1 MSISLFFT
9 AWNLDPVRT
18 WLSPRK
24 LGIVR
29 ISAESFTAADT
40 FYESSHFPKPNSCA
54 LKKTCRNI
62 SASSKC
68 TADQYYQFLVLR
80 NDRNW
85 YFENRPLS
93 LGRPDTRRWNYTIET
108 SRLISFFR
116 LVVLYSEWPLFSIC
130 SKLSV
135 KSKYLWNRR
144 LAQIY
149 ILESNTFTISG
160 FKSIKVSLQCTCIF
174 SSMVRMQVDCG
185 Y

>member
-40 FYESSHFPKPNSCA
+40 FYESSHFPKPNSSA

-68 TADQYYQFLVLR
+68 TADQYYQFLVLG

-85 YFENRPLS
+85 YFQNRPLS
-93 LGRPDTRRWNYTIET
+93 LGRPDTRTWNYTIET

-116 LVVLYSEWPLFSIC
+116 LVVLSLNGPFF
-130 SKLSV
+130 LSV
-135 KSKYLWNRR
+135 QNYQSNPNIYETNTWPKHTYLKVFILQHLFHLRLQKYKSVFTMYL
-144 LAQIY
+144 
-149 ILESNTFTISG
+149 
-160 FKSIKVSLQCTCIF
+160 
-174 SSMVRMQVDCG
+174 QVHCG

>member
-1 MSISLFFT
+1 MQKMFVCGLCNVYVEWGSYLYRPYRVPYETPNSSAAPFMSISLFFT

-40 FYESSHFPKPNSCA
+40 FYESSHFPKPNSSA

-93 LGRPDTRRWNYTIET
+93 LGRPDTRTWNYTIET
-108 SRLISFFR
+108 SRLISFFC
-116 LVVLYSEWPLFSIC
+116 LVGL
-130 SKLSV
+130 
-135 KSKYLWNRR
+135 
-144 LAQIY
+144 
-149 ILESNTFTISG
+149 
-160 FKSIKVSLQCTCIF
+160 
-174 SSMVRMQVDCG
+174 
-185 Y
+185 

>member
-68 TADQYYQFLVLR
+68 TADQYYQFWCWEMTEIDILRTGHFLSEDRTRGGGIIRSRRLVLFPSFVWLFFSL
-80 NDRNW
+80 NDP
-85 YFENRPLS
+85 F
-93 LGRPDTRRWNYTIET
+93 
-108 SRLISFFR
+108 
-116 LVVLYSEWPLFSIC
+116 FSIC
-130 SKLSV
+130 SKLSI
-135 KSKYLWNRR
+135 KYKYSWNRR
-144 LAQIY
+144 LAQTY
-149 ILESNTFTISG
+149 ILESSHFATPLPFQAS
-160 FKSIKVSLQCTCIF
+160 KV
-174 SSMVRMQVDCG
+174 
-185 Y
+185 